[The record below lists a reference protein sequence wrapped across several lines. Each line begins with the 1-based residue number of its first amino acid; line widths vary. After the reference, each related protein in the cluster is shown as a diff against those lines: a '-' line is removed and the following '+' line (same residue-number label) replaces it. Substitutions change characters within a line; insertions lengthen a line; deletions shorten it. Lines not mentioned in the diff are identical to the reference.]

1 MFYLYIACFLST
13 FCVLSFQYIYIH
25 VCVISII
32 ILDVL
37 YIGMSQFP
45 IFVFINSACIN
56 YKMDIIIERNHLNFY
71 R

>member
-1 MFYLYIACFLST
+1 MFLST
-13 FCVLSFQYIYIH
+13 FCELSFQYIYIYIC

-37 YIGMSQFP
+37 YIGMSQFS

-56 YKMDIIIERNHLNFY
+56 YKTDIIIERNHLNFY